1 MRLFQALFLSAGFG
15 SNRSMRRGIA
25 ALGVVALMAPVAVAG
40 EGDGGV
46 GNGELAKAMEVSKLK
61 LEAKAAATTGDFP
74 KAAEILNQ
82 AALTAG
88 DRSTADRI
96 DGIRKSLTPA
106 GGGANPTELMNLITL
121 LVEPDSWQR
130 GGGEIPDPQF
140 YSYVNPAGVYMGLGA
155 VTGSLARTLEN
166 SQLMT
171 VAELARTA
179 NANQDIRA
187 TSSLRLVSLP
197 RLESHVQSLLAEG
210 KSIPEDVASL
220 AGLHEI
226 HFLFVFP
233 ETHDVV
239 IGGPAS
245 DWKIDEHG
253 RTVSVVNNRPTLHF
267 DDLVTLSRTFA
278 DGGSGFFMCSI
289 DPKPEQVKAVRE
301 YVQNNQLSSANAR
314 KFADKLEGVLG
325 MQNVTIQ
332 GIPQDSRVAQV
343 IVDADYQMK
352 LVGIGERKGAPGMKS
367 YFELAGRDER
377 RGSSMDAL
385 RWWMTVGYESI
396 QMSADQE
403 SFEFTG
409 REVQCQAENQIIGQ
423 DGSRSGTGKADGAN
437 AQFAELFTEHL
448 PELAAQ
454 DVVFA
459 DLQNVF
465 DLGLATALIHS
476 MNLDDKAGWQSEVLL
491 TESFYVPEKVEVP
504 RELMTAASSRV
515 YRTGEIV
522 VQVAGGVR
530 VDLRDVVQDGDS
542 FEVSPEVVRNA
553 VRANPIGQHG
563 RWWWDAAAR

>member
-1 MRLFQALFLSAGFG
+1 MRLFHSLFCSAGFG
-15 SNRSMRRGIA
+15 SNRSVRRAVAAFGAA
-25 ALGVVALMAPVAVAG
+25 ALLAPFAYA
-40 EGDGGV
+40 GDGDDAV
-46 GNGELAKAMEVSKLK
+46 SKGELAKAMEVSKLK
-61 LEAKAAATTGDFP
+61 LEAKAAATNGDFA
-74 KAAEILNQ
+74 KAADILGQ

-88 DRSTADRI
+88 DRNTADRI
-96 DGIRKSLTPA
+96 NGIRESLTPA

-166 SQLMT
+166 SQLLT
-171 VAELARTA
+171 VAQMARTA
-179 NANQDIRA
+179 NTNHDVRA
-187 TSSLRLVSLP
+187 TSALRLVSLP
-197 RLESHVQSLLAEG
+197 RLEAHVKSLLAEG

-220 AGLHEI
+220 AGLNEV

-233 ETHDVV
+233 ETNDVV

-245 DWKIDEHG
+245 DWKIDDQG
-253 RTVSVVNNRPTLHF
+253 RTISVVNNRPTLHF
-267 DDLVTLSRTFA
+267 DDLVTLSRTFSN
-278 DGGSGFFMCSI
+278 GGPGFFMCSI

-301 YVQNNQLSSANAR
+301 YVQSNQLSSGNAR
-314 KFADKLEGVLG
+314 KFADKLEDVLG
-325 MQNVTIQ
+325 MQNVTVQ

-367 YFELAGRDER
+367 YFELVGRDER

-396 QMSADQE
+396 QMSADQQA
-403 SFEFTG
+403 FEFTG
-409 REVQCQAENQIIGQ
+409 REVQCQSENQLVNENG
-423 DGSRSGTGKADGAN
+423 GRTSTGKADGAN
-437 AQFAELFTEHL
+437 AEFAKLFTEHL
-448 PELAAQ
+448 PALAAQ

-476 MNLDDKAGWQSEVLL
+476 MNLDDKAGWQSEVLV
-491 TESFYVPEKVEVP
+491 TGGDYTPEKVEVP
-504 RELMTAASSRV
+504 KELMTAANSRV

-530 VDLRDVVQDGDS
+530 VDLRDVVQNPDA
-542 FEVSPEVVRNA
+542 FEVSPEVVRDAAN
-553 VRANPIGQHG
+553 ANPIGQNG